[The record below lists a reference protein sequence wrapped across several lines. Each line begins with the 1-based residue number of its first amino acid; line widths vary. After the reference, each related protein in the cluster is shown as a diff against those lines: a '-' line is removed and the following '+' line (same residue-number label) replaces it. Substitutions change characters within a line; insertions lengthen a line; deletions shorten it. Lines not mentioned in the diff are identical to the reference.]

1 MQFLCVSC
9 GPFGRKET
17 IGCLRTL
24 NHLWWRWSKHSC
36 NHYMSGWCFWAVI
49 LFLVFWTSL
58 IAVFFFNFSAL
69 LVHILSVQSVVVVV
83 FYSFFFPQI
92 DKAFLLNKKKKIGF
106 CVIHM
111 GFGLL
116 VKLGVLVLVG
126 VLIVVLQQMVF
137 INCAQCIQGEEL
149 INKVIECFK
158 QWYVGLCGFG
168 WWAMEG
174 WYGVVERERS
184 CRG

>member
-24 NHLWWRWSKHSC
+24 NHLWWRWSEHSC

-69 LVHILSVQSVVVVV
+69 LVHIMSVQSVVVV
-83 FYSFFFPQI
+83 FYFFFFFQF
-92 DKAFLLNKKKKIGF
+92 DKAFLLNPKKKKKKNRLWCNSYGIWF
-106 CVIHM
+106 TSQTRSPSTSRSPNSSITTN
-111 GFGLL
+111 GLY
-116 VKLGVLVLVG
+116 KLCSMYL
-126 VLIVVLQQMVF
+126 
-137 INCAQCIQGEEL
+137 
-149 INKVIECFK
+149 
-158 QWYVGLCGFG
+158 
-168 WWAMEG
+168 
-174 WYGVVERERS
+174 
-184 CRG
+184 RGRVD

>member
-9 GPFGRKET
+9 GLFGRKET

-24 NHLWWRWSKHSC
+24 NDLWWRWSKHSC

-83 FYSFFFPQI
+83 FYSFFFFFFNLI
-92 DKAFLLNKKKKIGF
+92 KLSYLTKKKKKNRLWCNSYGIWF
-106 CVIHM
+106 TSQTRSPTTSRSPNSSITTN
-111 GFGLL
+111 GLY
-116 VKLGVLVLVG
+116 KLCSMYSRG
-126 VLIVVLQQMVF
+126 
-137 INCAQCIQGEEL
+137 
-149 INKVIECFK
+149 KVD
-158 QWYVGLCGFG
+158 
-168 WWAMEG
+168 
-174 WYGVVERERS
+174 
-184 CRG
+184 